1 MLIPREHQSQRQI
14 IDRTAK
20 SLGQGQCHPDGAV
33 SIVALPHI
41 HQPRQSIDGAQVQ
54 IIEPVF
60 ATGQC
65 EDQGVWRRLLDELGI
80 VVPARPGAITA
91 AHQKDV
97 ADSTAAD
104 GLYHL
109 ICHREHCIVAKT
121 GGQLAA
127 AVDAGKKSVLLE
139 ASQSQG
145 FFNDR
150 AKILVGPDVVQARV
164 IHHSGGKSPVLV
176 RGFGGHQAVGGK

>member
-1 MLIPREHQSQRQI
+1 MHTAFAHTKRHQSQRQI

-41 HQPRQSIDGAQVQ
+41 HQPRQPIDGAQVKSLNRYLPQ
-54 IIEPVF
+54 ASVRIKVSGGACLTNF
-60 ATGQC
+60 RYSSSGQ
-65 EDQGVWRRLLDELGI
+65 
-80 VVPARPGAITA
+80 AGAPSQPPTK
-91 AHQKDV
+91 KDV

-127 AVDAGKKSVLLE
+127 AVDAGKECLAQSLPKPGLFSMTGPKSL
-139 ASQSQG
+139 S
-145 FFNDR
+145 
-150 AKILVGPDVVQARV
+150 GPMWRRP
-164 IHHSGGKSPVLV
+164 G
-176 RGFGGHQAVGGK
+176 